1 MKVRRI
7 TSEHLL
13 TIKTG
18 DERRATEMIS
28 FLIGLFT
35 GSIITFFSMA
45 LAINAKEDE
54 DAELPEEERKNRT

>member
-1 MKVRRI
+1 
-7 TSEHLL
+7 
-13 TIKTG
+13 
-18 DERRATEMIS
+18 MIS

-54 DAELPEEERKNRT
+54 DAELSAKESKDRT